1 MRHGVLAALWV
12 IHTQAFGLPVVS
24 DYDAVPPLLAE
35 SAKAY
40 GYARRIER
48 SSAFYKAFTDFDD
61 LDADGVVD
69 TTYKNSFEY
78 AGYFDSYKCYQYD
91 NTLKYFV
98 PMSVTADKYCSGTN
112 LWSGNFLNWATMSRV
127 DEVRK
132 VLYGG
137 LRAIDTATNTVLERS
152 YLANDAHSFAKY
164 YEGMILKNSRRL
176 H

>member
-1 MRHGVLAALWV
+1 MARVLRRLRGALLNMRHGVLAALWV

-35 SAKAY
+35 SAKPMVMLAV
-40 GYARRIER
+40 
-48 SSAFYKAFTDFDD
+48 SKDHQLFYKAFTDFDD

-98 PMSVTADKYCSGTN
+98 PMNVTADKYCSGTN

-137 LRAIDTATNTVLERS
+137 LRAIDT
-152 YLANDAHSFAKY
+152 
-164 YEGMILKNSRRL
+164 
-176 H
+176 